1 MIFYLCA
8 DLLIVI
14 TIVGIIIL
22 GIIVDAG
29 GGPQGEAIGFR
40 YWNNPGAFNQ
50 YRKLHLQPTTRDAHQ
65 RCVRLVGIEG
75 SLGRF
80 LGFWSCLVQASGAFI
95 GFEIVALAAAESK
108 VSQSKTAYPAFRN

>member
-1 MIFYLCA
+1 M
-8 DLLIVI
+8 I

-29 GGPQGEAIGFR
+29 GGPQGDAIGFR

-50 YRKLHLQPTTRDAHQ
+50 YRRSQSPPVVSPVSSQELS
-65 RCVRLVGIEG
+65 LVGIEG

-108 VSQSKTAYPAFRN
+108 VGCT

>member
-1 MIFYLCA
+1 MVAWVVVMLLNSFGAVSLRYDFHVPPHSIFTTFRAFTEKASSGLQASKVCA
-8 DLLIVI
+8 HSYDLQQLAHHIAVI

-50 YRKLHLQPTTRDAHQ
+50 YRKSYCITS
-65 RCVRLVGIEG
+65 V
-75 SLGRF
+75 
-80 LGFWSCLVQASGAFI
+80 
-95 GFEIVALAAAESK
+95 LACC
-108 VSQSKTAYPAFRN
+108 